1 MKKYQIISK
10 DIEKKI
16 KAEYKQGQKLPSIR
30 KMMDL
35 YQCSRS
41 TIISSYQE
49 LIEKHLI
56 YVKPQS
62 GYYVAY
68 INNSLEE
75 SQNKYLLNTGNPIVS
90 TTSLV
95 DAKHC
100 LSIAIDEYS
109 KSSLNL
115 SLQGVESLQDIL
127 PTFLEELGIYAKK
140 EDIFLIQ
147 GITQM
152 LSFLTT
158 FKFNHKNTILIE
170 EPTYSYYIQFL
181 KSLDLPVETIKRDKN
196 GLSLKQLEY
205 LFKEKNIKFFYLT
218 PRNHNPLG
226 TTLNTQTRKK
236 IASLALKYNV
246 YLIEDDYFGHC
257 SFQSHYLP
265 LYYYTGGKNCIYL
278 TSFTKTIPYLRI
290 GICVINQDFR
300 TIFDQIIHQ
309 SYYYSYQL
317 PSLISQ
323 ATLESYIR
331 SLLYQKQTQK
341 IYQTLK
347 KHYQIIKRYKKTW
360 DINLIEVIG
369 DYSGYYFTLK
379 INQKISLDLLEK
391 ELNKKSV
398 YIARNERCFY
408 HKEHFNHSFRISLAQ
423 VTPEQLKKSL
433 DIIYQTILSLI

>member
-1 MKKYQIISK
+1 
-10 DIEKKI
+10 
-16 KAEYKQGQKLPSIR
+16 
-30 KMMDL
+30 MMDL

-95 DAKHC
+95 VAKHC

-181 KSLDLPVETIKRDKN
+181 KSLDLHVETIKRDEN

-205 LFKEKNIKFFYLT
+205 LFKEKTSN
-218 PRNHNPLG
+218 
-226 TTLNTQTRKK
+226 
-236 IASLALKYNV
+236 
-246 YLIEDDYFGHC
+246 
-257 SFQSHYLP
+257 SF
-265 LYYYTGGKNCIYL
+265 I
-278 TSFTKTIPYLRI
+278 
-290 GICVINQDFR
+290 
-300 TIFDQIIHQ
+300 
-309 SYYYSYQL
+309 
-317 PSLISQ
+317 
-323 ATLESYIR
+323 
-331 SLLYQKQTQK
+331 
-341 IYQTLK
+341 
-347 KHYQIIKRYKKTW
+347 
-360 DINLIEVIG
+360 
-369 DYSGYYFTLK
+369 
-379 INQKISLDLLEK
+379 
-391 ELNKKSV
+391 
-398 YIARNERCFY
+398 
-408 HKEHFNHSFRISLAQ
+408 
-423 VTPEQLKKSL
+423 
-433 DIIYQTILSLI
+433 